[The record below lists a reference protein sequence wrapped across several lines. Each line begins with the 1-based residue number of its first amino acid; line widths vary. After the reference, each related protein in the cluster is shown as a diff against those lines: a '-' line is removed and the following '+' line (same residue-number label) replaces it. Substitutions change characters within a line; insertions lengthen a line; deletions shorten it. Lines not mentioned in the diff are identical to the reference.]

1 MHWSCVSCG
10 GVGRRQRVFFV
21 GRVLASAVMLAL
33 LLSRIHL
40 SSLLPSD
47 RASAVPWLVAGL
59 LAWLATI
66 IVGAVRWQRVITALE
81 LPDDLPPLIS
91 HSFAGLFVSNF
102 LPSTIGGDVLR
113 VSRLSATNGQAPAS
127 FASVVLERL
136 TGFIVLPLIS
146 LVALVTHP
154 SLLHL
159 GSATRL
165 AVLLSLAT
173 LVALTAILLIAGNPR
188 LGRRLAENQSWL
200 RFVGAVHLGI
210 ERLRRHPAAAA
221 NLVITAVAYQMM
233 VILAAWIGSH
243 ALDIHLGLTAAIAFV
258 PVVAMA
264 QVLPVSV
271 GGLGLRE
278 GALVIL
284 LAPLGVATGQA
295 VAFGLLL
302 YGMNLAVSLL
312 GAPAFAVG
320 ARPVRA
326 AA

>member
-1 MHWSCVSCG
+1 
-10 GVGRRQRVFFV
+10 VGRRQKVIL
-21 GRVLASAVMLAL
+21 VLRMTASAVMLAL

-40 SSLLPSD
+40 ASLLPRD
-47 RASAVPWLVAGL
+47 RASAIPWLVAGL
-59 LAWLATI
+59 LAWLITI
-66 IVGAVRWQRVITALE
+66 VVGAVRWQRVISALE
-81 LPDDLPPLIS
+81 LPDNLPPLIS

-113 VSRLSATNGQAPAS
+113 VSRLSAANGQAPAS

-136 TGFIVLPLIS
+136 TGFIVLPVIT
-146 LVALVTHP
+146 LVALVTNP
-154 SLLHL
+154 QLLRL
-159 GSATRL
+159 GTATRL
-165 AVLLSLAT
+165 AVVLSVGT
-173 LVALTAILLIAGNPR
+173 LVVLTVILLVAGNAR
-188 LGRRLAENQSWL
+188 LGRRLADNQSWL
-200 RFVGAVHLGI
+200 RFVNAVHLGL
-210 ERLRRHPAAAA
+210 ERFRRHPGAAFG
-221 NLVITAVAYQMM
+221 LVLTAVAYQLM
-233 VILAAWIGSH
+233 VVLAAWIGSH
-243 ALDIHLGLTAAIAFV
+243 ALDIQLGLGAAIAFV

-284 LAPLGVATGQA
+284 LQPLGVPTAQA

-320 ARPVRA
+320 SRSRHVRA

>member
-1 MHWSCVSCG
+1 ML
-10 GVGRRQRVFFV
+10 RVT
-21 GRVLASAVMLAL
+21 ASAVMLAL

-40 SSLLPSD
+40 ASLLPRD
-47 RASAVPWLVAGL
+47 RASAIPWLLAGL
-59 LAWLATI
+59 LAWLVTI
-66 IVGAVRWQRVITALE
+66 VVGAVRWQRVISALE
-81 LPDDLPPLIS
+81 LPDNLPPLIS

-113 VSRLSATNGQAPAS
+113 VSRLSAANGQAPAS

-136 TGFIVLPLIS
+136 TGFIVLPVIT
-146 LVALVTHP
+146 LVALVTNPH
-154 SLLHL
+154 LLHL
-159 GSATRL
+159 GTATRL
-165 AVLLSLAT
+165 AVVLSLGT
-173 LVALTAILLIAGNPR
+173 LVVLTAILLVAGNAR
-188 LGRRLAENQSWL
+188 VGRRLADNQSWL
-200 RFVGAVHLGI
+200 RFVNAVHLGL
-210 ERLRRHPAAAA
+210 ERFRRHPAAALS
-221 NLVITAVAYQMM
+221 LVLTAVAYQLM
-233 VILAAWIGSH
+233 VVFAAWIGSH
-243 ALDIHLGLTAAIAFV
+243 ALDIHLGLGAAIAFV

-284 LAPLGVATGQA
+284 LQPLGVPTAEA

-312 GAPAFAVG
+312 GAPAFAIG
-320 ARPVRA
+320 ARPRPVRA